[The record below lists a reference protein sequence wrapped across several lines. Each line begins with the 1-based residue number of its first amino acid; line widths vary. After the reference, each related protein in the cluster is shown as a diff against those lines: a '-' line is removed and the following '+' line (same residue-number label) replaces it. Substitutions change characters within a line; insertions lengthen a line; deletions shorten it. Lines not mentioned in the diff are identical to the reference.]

1 MQPINRGLLKENA
14 KRALK
19 HNFWIVLAV
28 VLVGSILGCNWSGM
42 TRGSGSVNINSSN
55 TSTER
60 LLKQAQDGVNDAAEG
75 RVDGQLDYKYDDSK
89 SDLDNIKAFYNEFL
103 DFCGISHQ
111 EFMTMLSGAI
121 IVILIILFVVDIII
135 VCFQF
140 LIGSFVSAPV
150 GVGVCNFFMKNRKAE
165 GKFTDMFS
173 AFTNGKYMKT
183 VKSMFIANIQMYG
196 WSLLFVIPGW
206 IKYYQLYFM
215 SYIMAENSDITPARA
230 REISKKM
237 TEGHKWQI
245 FVLELSFLGWVILAA
260 LLMMLIMVCS
270 CFILTIPSMLVMY
283 PVTAYQYATFAELY
297 AERREYALMTGIATA
312 DELRGF

>member
-1 MQPINRGLLKENA
+1 MSFIEIFLVLLYDKSKGERKNMTKIIIADDNKELNNMLSEYLGSQNSLYVD
-14 KRALK
+14 KTFQTGK
-19 HNFWIVLAV
+19 QVLNYLENNYAD
-28 VLVGSILGCNWSGM
+28 VLLLDIFMPEVDGITVLEELNK
-42 TRGSGSVNINSSN
+42 N
-55 TSTER
+55 TS
-60 LLKQAQDGVNDAAEG
+60 K
-75 RVDGQLDYKYDDSK
+75 YKK
-89 SDLDNIKAFYNEFL
+89 PA
-103 DFCGISHQ
+103 H
-111 EFMTMLSGAI
+111 T
-121 IVILIILFVVDIII
+121 IV
-135 VCFQF
+135 
-140 LIGSFVSAPV
+140 
-150 GVGVCNFFMKNRKAE
+150 
-165 GKFTDMFS
+165 FS